1 MLRGWEKMNAVLV
14 KRPANQT
21 KLLTIEE
28 FGLFMLCDGETN
40 MEAMPLDKRQ
50 RELLADYIKKGAVV
64 QSETPCPITA
74 DQAYR
79 FYPNRFVKSIFWS
92 VTGRC
97 NFRCRHCYMDAP
109 EGALGELTHEEAIE
123 LIDQMAECGVLTVDI
138 TGGEPFVRQDLWE
151 MIDRLLSYK
160 ITIGQVYTNGWLL
173 TDAILDK
180 FEERGLKPEFSISFD
195 GIGWHDWMRGVTGAE
210 TAALHALKR
219 CRERGFLTNVEMCI
233 HKGNVDT
240 IRETVNCLAQLGVPL
255 MKCCS
260 VAQTPLWC
268 ANAQGND
275 MSIPEYMEAMLNY
288 LPYYYQDGMPMDL
301 ILGNLVRM
309 NRGKPSY
316 ETTSEKYDGT
326 ENCLNCHLCGVV
338 RYSCYITPEGRLLP
352 CMPMTA
358 CKEQEQFARVQE
370 IGLRKGLSDSYYMQ
384 FVDKRIKDLLAVNEE
399 CAACPYKY
407 KCGGGCRATALEQ
420 TGNLL
425 GPDPEKCFLFK
436 NGYVEKIHQVADA
449 AIAKYCSK
457 EGDKQ

>member
-1 MLRGWEKMNAVLV
+1 
-14 KRPANQT
+14 
-21 KLLTIEE
+21 
-28 FGLFMLCDGETN
+28 
-40 MEAMPLDKRQ
+40 
-50 RELLADYIKKGAVV
+50 
-64 QSETPCPITA
+64 
-74 DQAYR
+74 
-79 FYPNRFVKSIFWS
+79 
-92 VTGRC
+92 
-97 NFRCRHCYMDAP
+97 
-109 EGALGELTHEEAIE
+109 
-123 LIDQMAECGVLTVDI
+123 
-138 TGGEPFVRQDLWE
+138 
-151 MIDRLLSYK
+151 
-160 ITIGQVYTNGWLL
+160 
-173 TDAILDK
+173 
-180 FEERGLKPEFSISFD
+180 
-195 GIGWHDWMRGVTGAE
+195 
-210 TAALHALKR
+210 
-219 CRERGFLTNVEMCI
+219 
-233 HKGNVDT
+233 
-240 IRETVNCLAQLGVPL
+240 
-255 MKCCS
+255 
-260 VAQTPLWC
+260 
-268 ANAQGND
+268 

-399 CAACPYKY
+399 CATCPYKY